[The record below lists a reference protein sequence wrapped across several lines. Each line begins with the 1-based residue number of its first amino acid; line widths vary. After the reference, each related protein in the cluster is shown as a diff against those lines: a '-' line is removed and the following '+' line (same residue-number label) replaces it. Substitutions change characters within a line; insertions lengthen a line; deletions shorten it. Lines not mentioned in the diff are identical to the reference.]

1 MCADWE
7 NSLRETLQRWIW
19 SFWWQ
24 KAWHEP
30 VVCAYSLDASRT
42 ALKEEWP
49 AGWGRWLSPST
60 SEMPSRVLHPGL
72 DPPPQDRHG
81 AAGAG
86 PEKATKMNRGL
97 EYLSYEDRL
106 RELGLFSL
114 GKRRLQG
121 DLILVFRCLRG
132 AYKQKGEWLVRWAD
146 NDRTGG
152 DGFRITEGRLDGRR
166 KFFTQKVVRHGNKLH
181 REAVDAPSLGAFK
194 ARSDGPPSN
203 PV

>member
-1 MCADWE
+1 MSSQCALV
-7 NSLRETLQRWIW
+7 S
-19 SFWWQ
+19 Q
-24 KAWHEP
+24 KANSILG
-30 VVCAYSLDASRT
+30 CIKKSL
-42 ALKEEWP
+42 
-49 AGWGRWLSPST
+49 
-60 SEMPSRVLHPGL
+60 PSRARNCFPLLCIVRAHLEYCIQL
-72 DPPPQDRHG
+72 QCPQCKRDMDLLQWVQRTN
-81 AAGAG
+81 
-86 PEKATKMNRGL
+86 TKTVRGL
-97 EYLSYEDRL
+97 EYLSNEVRL

-114 GKRRLQG
+114 GKRRLQE

-132 AYKQKGEWLVRWAD
+132 AYKQKGEWLFRWAD

-152 DGFRITEGRLDGRR
+152 DGFRIKEGRLDGRR